1 MKIIIGVSFRQ
12 AGKVYFF
19 DPGDEQIERGVI
31 CNTQTLSSDLLL
43 CY

>member
-19 DPGDEQIERGVI
+19 DRAMSRLSAG
-31 CNTQTLSSDLLL
+31 NT
-43 CY
+43 